1 MKTRIIFNIQTIIV
15 SVVIASIGFISC
27 TGNSSSSNTKSMD
40 SMNTTN
46 KTMNTATS
54 ENEQNMRMK
63 NDTAEIKT
71 GLDAAFMRKVA
82 EINMEEIKLGK
93 LAQQKGTMPHVKEL
107 GTMMV
112 TEHTKAMADL
122 KVLAK
127 TKMVNL
133 PATESEEIM
142 DAYKTL
148 SAKTG
153 KEFDKAY
160 SSMMVK
166 GHQEAIALFETTVM
180 DTKDADVKTM
190 ANKTLP
196 GLKTHLKHAE
206 MCQKE
211 CEKM

>member
-1 MKTRIIFNIQTIIV
+1 MKTKIIFNIQTIIQCV
-15 SVVIASIGFISC
+15 AIATISFISC
-27 TGNSSSSNTKSMD
+27 TGNGNSSNTKSMD

-46 KTMNTATS
+46 KAMNTGTS
-54 ENEQNMRMK
+54 ENEQNMMMK

-71 GLDAAFMRKVA
+71 GFDAAFMIKVA

-107 GTMMV
+107 GKMMV

-122 KVLAK
+122 KALAK
-127 TKMVNL
+127 IKMVNL
-133 PATESEEIM
+133 PAAESVEII

-160 SSMMVK
+160 STMMVT
-166 GHQEAIALFETTVM
+166 GHEEAIALFETTVM

-196 GLKTHLKHAE
+196 ALKTHLKHAE

>member
-1 MKTRIIFNIQTIIV
+1 
-15 SVVIASIGFISC
+15 
-27 TGNSSSSNTKSMD
+27 
-40 SMNTTN
+40 
-46 KTMNTATS
+46 
-54 ENEQNMRMK
+54 
-63 NDTAEIKT
+63 
-71 GLDAAFMRKVA
+71 
-82 EINMEEIKLGK
+82 
-93 LAQQKGTMPHVKEL
+93 
-107 GTMMV
+107 
-112 TEHTKAMADL
+112 
-122 KVLAK
+122 
-127 TKMVNL
+127 MVN
-133 PATESEEIM
+133 PAATESEEIM

-206 MCQKE
+206 M
-211 CEKM
+211 